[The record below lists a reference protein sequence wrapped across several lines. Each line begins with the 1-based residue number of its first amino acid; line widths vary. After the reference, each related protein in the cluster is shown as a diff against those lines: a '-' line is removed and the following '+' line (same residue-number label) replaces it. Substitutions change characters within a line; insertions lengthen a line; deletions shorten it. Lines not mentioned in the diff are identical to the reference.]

1 MLWLLRFHVIF
12 KHFQNLEN
20 LLLNILKEKLHISC
34 TLRSQ
39 IDGGC
44 GIEGMVEKISKNNSR
59 GGGGGW
65 NSTGGGWKELR
76 ILIGGGGGGVGF

>member
-59 GGGGGW
+59 GGGW

>member
-59 GGGGGW
+59 GG
-65 NSTGGGWKELR
+65 E
-76 ILIGGGGGGVGF
+76 GGGGIVQVGAGKN

>member
-20 LLLNILKEKLHISC
+20 LLLNILKEKLHMSC

-59 GGGGGW
+59 GWGGGW
-65 NSTGGGWKELR
+65 NSKGGGWKELR
-76 ILIGGGGGGVGF
+76 ILIGGGGF

>member
-20 LLLNILKEKLHISC
+20 LLLNILKEKLHMSC

-59 GGGGGW
+59 GG
-65 NSTGGGWKELR
+65 E
-76 ILIGGGGGGVGF
+76 GGGGIVQVGAGKN